1 MRHLV
6 TDFKIVNGMLINQQ
20 KLGLRLK
27 APKIV
32 EHKTK
37 PLLSGHAKNEHIYAY
52 CIRMYKYDCVKYN
65 I

>member
-20 KLGLRLK
+20 KLGLQLK

-37 PLLSGHAKNEHIYAY
+37 SLLSGHAKNEHIYA
-52 CIRMYKYDCVKYN
+52 
-65 I
+65 

>member
-20 KLGLRLK
+20 EVGLRLK

-37 PLLSGHAKNEHIYAY
+37 PLLSGHTKKRAY
-52 CIRMYKYDCVKYN
+52 ICILYTHVY